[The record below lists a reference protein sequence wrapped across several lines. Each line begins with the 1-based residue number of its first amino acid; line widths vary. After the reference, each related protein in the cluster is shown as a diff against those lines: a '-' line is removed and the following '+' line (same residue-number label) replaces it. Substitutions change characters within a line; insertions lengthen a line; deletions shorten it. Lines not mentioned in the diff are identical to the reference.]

1 MNKQPVSYKQ
11 YDVRWAS
18 IPYNGPGENDK
29 TIKSSGCGPSC
40 AAMLI
45 ETLTGKTYTPKDACA
60 WSVAHGYKFANQGT
74 AYNYFAPQFA
84 AFGIDCFQLSWTNVY
99 QKPDNKI
106 HDQALDYLNKGYYLI
121 GLAKKGLWT
130 TSGHFIVIY
139 DFDEQYVYVNDPISS
154 AASRAKAPIERM
166 RTDIAYYWVVDARA
180 YNRPQ
185 PEVKEEE
192 EMTKAE
198 FMQLWNECMTEYKK
212 GLRDNDTQYG
222 DGSKGAREFV
232 IKNGIINGDSTKD
245 PNYMWED
252 GVTREQLAIIVYNL
266 CRTFGLKKPEK
277 SE

>member
-1 MNKQPVSYKQ
+1 MNKQPISYKQ
-11 YDVRWAS
+11 YDAKWANL
-18 IPYNGPGENDK
+18 PYNGPGENDK

-60 WSVAHGYKFANQGT
+60 WSVAHGYKYANQGT

-185 PEVKEEE
+185 TVQKEEE
-192 EMTKAE
+192 EMTKE
-198 FMQLWNECMTEYKK
+198 EYKQLWNECMNEYRKER
-212 GLRDNDTQYG
+212 RDNDTQYG
-222 DGSKGAREFV
+222 ESSKAARDFV
-232 IKNGIINGDSTKD
+232 VANRIINGDALED
-245 PNYMWED
+245 PNFMWED
-252 GVTREQLAIIVYNL
+252 FLTREQASIIVYNI
-266 CRTFGLKKPEK
+266 CQRFGLK
-277 SE
+277 